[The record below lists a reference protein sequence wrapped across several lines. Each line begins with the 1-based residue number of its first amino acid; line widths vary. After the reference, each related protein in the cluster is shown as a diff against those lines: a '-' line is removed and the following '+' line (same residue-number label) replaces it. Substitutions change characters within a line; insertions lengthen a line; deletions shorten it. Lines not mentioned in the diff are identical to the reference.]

1 MRGGMEPIPA
11 EVGRGGQVADQSHSQ
26 IYISI
31 RHTVNKWS
39 VASAIMA
46 SGY

>member
-1 MRGGMEPIPA
+1 MCGGMEPIPA

-26 IYISI
+26 IYISVS
-31 RHTVNKWS
+31 HTVNKRS
-39 VASAIMA
+39 VAPAILA